1 MIIDLIANL
10 SNHQTIN
17 IIYHEILN
25 GYVVDESLPSLI
37 AKSITNHT
45 IVLSEDQISELCL
58 IYIKKLDIISEI
70 IVAFLEVNMLQSEK
84 FISLLNTH
92 LTFRWIPHLIKQN
105 LLFNLKDTL
114 LNCVRNIVAN
124 VTSPSEL
131 ESQLILPYSV
141 ILRNASETV
150 ALLSEEQL
158 FVPFFS
164 KLFDYAKLFKGTH
177 LKIVTLHIYCEIA
190 FLNR

>member
-1 MIIDLIANL
+1 M
-10 SNHQTIN
+10 
-17 IIYHEILN
+17 
-25 GYVVDESLPSLI
+25 
-37 AKSITNHT
+37 
-45 IVLSEDQISELCL
+45 LSEDQIAELCL

-70 IVAFLEVNMLQSEK
+70 IVAFLELNTLHSEK
-84 FISLLNTH
+84 LISLLNTH

-131 ESQLILPYSV
+131 ENQLVLPYSV
-141 ILRNASETV
+141 ILRSASETL
-150 ALLSEEQL
+150 ALLGEEQL
-158 FVPFFS
+158 SAPFFS

-177 LKIVTLHIYCEIA
+177 LKIVTLHIFCELA